1 MAIELQR
8 FTETY
13 APLTQDISAEQFL
26 LQTNLVLD
34 FTKDLN
40 IREVQFVELFENYK
54 RIVKKL
60 AKSSC
65 LDCPKFDKHV
75 SFILIIDSN

>member
-1 MAIELQR
+1 MELQR
-8 FTETY
+8 FTESY
-13 APLTQDISAEQFL
+13 AEIAQDISAEQYL
-26 LQTNLVLD
+26 LQNNLVVD

-65 LDCPKFDKHV
+65 LDCLKFDKHV
-75 SFILIIDSN
+75 IF